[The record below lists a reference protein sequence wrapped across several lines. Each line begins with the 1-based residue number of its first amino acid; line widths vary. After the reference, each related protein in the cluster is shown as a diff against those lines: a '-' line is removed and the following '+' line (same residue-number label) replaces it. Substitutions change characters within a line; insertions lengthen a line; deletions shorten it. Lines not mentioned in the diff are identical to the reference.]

1 MYQRWYIVFVYFL
14 AHSKVD
20 NPLEMVY
27 TLWYK
32 GGDIMP
38 VSYAKLFDL
47 MGQKGLKKVDLR
59 KTYNLTPKT
68 VDSLVNNRSVT
79 VDTIMQLCEILDCQP
94 GDIMEYVREAD
105 VSERG

>member
-1 MYQRWYIVFVYFL
+1 MVRNICILFGTL
-14 AHSKVD
+14 PIDK
-20 NPLEMVY
+20 PLEILY

-47 MGQKGLKKVDLR
+47 MSQKGIKKVDLR
-59 KTYNLTPKT
+59 KTYKLNPKT

-94 GDIMEYVREAD
+94 GDLMEYVKEP
-105 VSERG
+105 VEGVH

>member
-1 MYQRWYIVFVYFL
+1 MYQSWYIVFVYFL
-14 AHSKVD
+14 VHSKID

-59 KTYNLTPKT
+59 KTYNLNPKT